1 MPTKTNID
9 KLRDD
14 AKPDDTG
21 AVRQELDG
29 IKAKLDEL
37 GAAQKGTPAAAE
49 IEQIKASVDA
59 VVATVADIPG
69 TYETLIKALEKRID
83 KMQTGAALNVGSDTP
98 EGIKAITKEIAETDD
113 TYKALFDDN
122 GRRAGMIAAP
132 GQFSH
137 AKAIESFAA
146 ARFKAAAPVVISDMA
161 GGNLTAYRPG
171 ILEAREFAMGL
182 ADRIPSVIVKNAT
195 TYAVPRETAESRHAA
210 WISTLSAQ
218 LDGDPTPKSTAT
230 FTDVVGL
237 MVGSVVRFFNASH
250 VLLGSSTVVS
260 IDAGT
265 KVVTFA
271 TNSLAWDAESGDRV
285 TSENYTVIAELGQK
299 PSGYVG
305 TENVEFTLKSLP
317 VIVPTTVNAINTIM
331 GLAAM
336 IERKLPYREQRNMS
350 RHLLYGDDGAAQL
363 QGLRT
368 YTGAQSYLWS
378 SGVGGDNQVDAIMRA
393 ANQIAWGVPLA
404 CIMNQVDQPA
414 LYLLKGGDGHY
425 LRTGNFGMVPLT
437 QVGMRWF
444 LGPIELVFDFA
455 NASGDFTIIN
465 FAGASEIADQDTASL
480 AWGYINDDFEKNIV
494 RARYEATKAHAII
507 DVNEYVVGEW
517 DGTP

>member
-146 ARFKAAAPVVISDMA
+146 ARFKAAAPVVIRRRRA
-161 GGNLTAYRPG
+161 RRPS
-171 ILEAREFAMGL
+171 
-182 ADRIPSVIVKNAT
+182 P
-195 TYAVPRETAESRHAA
+195 
-210 WISTLSAQ
+210 TLSA
-218 LDGDPTPKSTAT
+218 SW
-230 FTDVVGL
+230 
-237 MVGSVVRFFNASH
+237 SEASC
-250 VLLGSSTVVS
+250 VSST
-260 IDAGT
+260 
-265 KVVTFA
+265 
-271 TNSLAWDAESGDRV
+271 R
-285 TSENYTVIAELGQK
+285 
-299 PSGYVG
+299 
-305 TENVEFTLKSLP
+305 
-317 VIVPTTVNAINTIM
+317 PTCCS
-331 GLAAM
+331 AA
-336 IERKLPYREQRNMS
+336 PP
-350 RHLLYGDDGAAQL
+350 
-363 QGLRT
+363 
-368 YTGAQSYLWS
+368 W
-378 SGVGGDNQVDAIMRA
+378 
-393 ANQIAWGVPLA
+393 
-404 CIMNQVDQPA
+404 
-414 LYLLKGGDGHY
+414 
-425 LRTGNFGMVPLT
+425 
-437 QVGMRWF
+437 
-444 LGPIELVFDFA
+444 
-455 NASGDFTIIN
+455 
-465 FAGASEIADQDTASL
+465 
-480 AWGYINDDFEKNIV
+480 
-494 RARYEATKAHAII
+494 
-507 DVNEYVVGEW
+507 
-517 DGTP
+517 